1 MIKWKD
7 EYSIGIKLIDVQHK
21 HIFEI
26 GNNAYELLKN
36 DLSLD
41 KYSKIVQV
49 VEDLR
54 QYTKYHFK
62 CEEEYMLGIHYEN
75 YDNQKMEHD
84 NFIKKIYSF
93 NVNKL
98 DQSQDKYI
106 EGLLYLI
113 IDWILNHILQKDK
126 LIKEV

>member
-1 MIKWKD
+1 MLKWRS
-7 EYSIGIKLIDVQHK
+7 EYSIGIKLIDAQHK

-26 GNNAYELLKN
+26 ANSAYELLRN
-36 DLSLD
+36 DFSLD

-62 CEEEYMLGIHYEN
+62 CEEEYMLQIHYEN
-75 YDNQKMEHD
+75 YHNQKIEHD
-84 NFIKKIYSF
+84 NFIKKIDSF

-98 DQSQDKYI
+98 DQNQDKYI
-106 EGLLYLI
+106 EGLLFLI
-113 IDWILNHILQKDK
+113 LDWILEHILQKDK
-126 LIKEV
+126 LIKEE

>member
-41 KYSKIVQV
+41 KYSKIIQV

-62 CEEEYMLGIHYEN
+62 CEEEYMLKIHYEN

-113 IDWILNHILQKDK
+113 IDWILKHILQKDK